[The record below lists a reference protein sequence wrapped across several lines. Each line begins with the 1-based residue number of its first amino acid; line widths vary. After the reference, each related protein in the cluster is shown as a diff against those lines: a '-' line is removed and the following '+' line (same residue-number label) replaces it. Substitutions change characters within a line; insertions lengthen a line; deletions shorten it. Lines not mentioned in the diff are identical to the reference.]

1 MPNPLDACSPNTNLP
16 LDATAVNLGGLG
28 IHGITGTIPTE
39 LALLTKM
46 TGFFNLA
53 YNSLTGSIPSGGS
66 GSASRAF
73 LSHRANVTDTILE
86 LGGVEGDTFAARW
99 VGIRVPCVHIPCVLI
114 PPCQCD

>member
-1 MPNPLDACSPNTNLP
+1 MENWFD
-16 LDATAVNLGGLG
+16 LGNNAL
-28 IHGITGTIPTE
+28 TGTIPTE